1 MKSRANATQL
11 IAATGA
17 LACITHAAAQL
28 RAPADSG
35 LIDPLPMRSAVT
47 GAAQLPSPS
56 LTLPSGAR
64 PAFLPSR
71 PAWEST
77 VGSISLVELPS
88 YGLTTDRTR
97 PHYALGF
104 ASEAMRNW
112 MNDIGI
118 DAGTCTAPIIRLRT
132 RIESGDF
139 RGTLWVHARCSLW

>member
-1 MKSRANATQL
+1 MKARANATQL

-17 LACITHAAAQL
+17 LACLTHAAAQL
-28 RAPADSG
+28 RAPADTG
-35 LIDPLPMRSAVT
+35 LIDPLPMRSALT
-47 GAAQLPSPS
+47 EAGQPPAPS
-56 LTLPSGAR
+56 LTLPTTAR
-64 PAFLPSR
+64 AALTPSQ

-77 VGSISLVELPS
+77 VRSISLVELPNYS
-88 YGLTTDRTR
+88 LTADRPR

-104 ASEAMRNW
+104 ASDAMRNW

-132 RIESGDF
+132 RIESGEF